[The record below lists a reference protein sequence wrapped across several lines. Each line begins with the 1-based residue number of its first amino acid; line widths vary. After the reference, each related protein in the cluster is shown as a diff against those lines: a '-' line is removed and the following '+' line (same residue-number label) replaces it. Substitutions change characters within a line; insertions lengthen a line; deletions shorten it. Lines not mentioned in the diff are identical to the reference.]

1 MKMGAKGSS
10 VAPDCVRTKVVGFSG
25 ADKPAEESN
34 PEAWKHNELSPLS
47 GQRAREG
54 DSRIRRLPLDAVQEE
69 EPMQVVHASCA
80 GLDVHKETV
89 SACVSVYQADGSKRR
104 EVRVFGT
111 FTSDLLSLAD
121 WLKQQGVTQ
130 VAMEATGVYWRP
142 VWAVLE
148 GQIEQ
153 MLVNPQHIKAVP
165 GRKTDVKDSEWI
177 ADLLQ
182 HGLLKGSFVPPTP
195 IQDLRD
201 LTRYRAEL
209 RQAQTRVA
217 NRIQKFLEQANVKL
231 ASVASDVLG
240 VSGRQMLEA
249 IIGGQESPRQL
260 AELAKGRLRTKIP
273 ELIRALEGRV
283 RDHHRFMLGEYLDE
297 WDMLGQR
304 ISRIEAE
311 IDKRIGP
318 FELAVTLWKSIPGV
332 DQVTACSLVAEIGVN
347 MSQFPTA
354 RHLASWAGVCPGN
367 HESGGKR
374 KSGKTRQGN
383 RWLRR
388 TLCQA
393 AWATT
398 RKKNCYL
405 SAQFKRLAAR
415 RGVKRAVMA
424 VAHTLLIIAYTM
436 LKTGKRYH
444 ELGGNYLE
452 QINKDQLQ
460 RYFIKRLQR
469 LGLKVT
475 VEPAAEAA

>member
-1 MKMGAKGSS
+1 
-10 VAPDCVRTKVVGFSG
+10 
-25 ADKPAEESN
+25 
-34 PEAWKHNELSPLS
+34 
-47 GQRAREG
+47 
-54 DSRIRRLPLDAVQEE
+54 
-69 EPMQVVHASCA
+69 
-80 GLDVHKETV
+80 
-89 SACVSVYQADGSKRR
+89 
-104 EVRVFGT
+104 VFGA
-111 FTSDLLSLAD
+111 FTSDLLVLAD
-121 WLKQQGVTQ
+121 WLKQQGVTH

-148 GQIEQ
+148 GQFEQ

-165 GRKTDVKDSEWI
+165 GRKTDAKDCEWI

-182 HGLLKGSFVPPTP
+182 HGLLKGSFVPPMP

-217 NRIQKFLEQANVKL
+217 NRIQKFLEQANLKL

-249 IIGGQESPRQL
+249 IIGGQESPQRL
-260 AELAKGRLRTKIP
+260 AELARGRLRSKIP
-273 ELIRALEGRV
+273 ELSRALDGRV
-283 RDHHRFMLGEYLDE
+283 RDHHRFMLAEYLDE
-297 WDMLGQR
+297 WETLGQR
-304 ISRIEAE
+304 ITRMEEE
-311 IDKRIGP
+311 IDKRMVP
-318 FELAVTLWKSIPGV
+318 FEPAVTLWKSIPGV

-354 RHLASWAGVCPGN
+354 QHLASWAGVCPGN

-374 KSGKTRQGN
+374 KSGKTRDGN

-393 AWATT
+393 AWAAT

-424 VAHTLLIIAYTM
+424 VAHSLLIIAYTM
-436 LKTGKRYH
+436 LKTGKGYH

-460 RYFIKRLQR
+460 RYFVKRLQR

>member
-1 MKMGAKGSS
+1 
-10 VAPDCVRTKVVGFSG
+10 
-25 ADKPAEESN
+25 
-34 PEAWKHNELSPLS
+34 
-47 GQRAREG
+47 
-54 DSRIRRLPLDAVQEE
+54 
-69 EPMQVVHASCA
+69 MQVVQAYCA
-80 GLDVHKETV
+80 GLDVHKKTI
-89 SACVSVYQADGSKRR
+89 SACVSVCQADGSKRR
-104 EVRVFGT
+104 QVRVFGA
-111 FTSDLLSLAD
+111 FTSDLLALAD
-121 WLKQQGVTQ
+121 WLKQQGVTH

-142 VWAVLE
+142 VWAMLE
-148 GQIEQ
+148 GQFEL

-165 GRKTDVKDSEWI
+165 GRKTDAKDCEWL

-209 RQAQTRVA
+209 RQAQARVA
-217 NRIQKFLEQANVKL
+217 NRIQKFLEQANLKL
-231 ASVASDVLG
+231 TSVVSDVLG

-249 IIGGQESPRQL
+249 IIGGQESPQRL
-260 AELAKGRLRTKIP
+260 AELARGRLRSKIP

-283 RDHHRFMLGEYLDE
+283 RDHHRFMLAEYLDE
-297 WDMLGQR
+297 WETLGQR
-304 ISRIEAE
+304 ITRMEVE

-318 FELAVTLWKSIPGV
+318 FESAVTLWKSIPGM
-332 DQVTACSLVAEIGVN
+332 DQVTACSLVAEIGVE

-367 HESGGKR
+367 HESAGKR
-374 KSGKTRQGN
+374 KSGKTREGN

-393 AWATT
+393 AWAAT

-436 LKTGKRYH
+436 LKTGKEYH

-452 QINKDQLQ
+452 QINKNQLQ
-460 RYFIKRLQR
+460 RYFVKRLQR
-469 LGLKVT
+469 LGFKVT
-475 VEPAAEAA
+475 VEPVTVAA